1 MKYIPILTHNSET
14 ETAFEIHIIS
24 KKEQKQ
30 VGIGSIIFCKSKD
43 KIKLV
48 QCEYYVPEE
57 YTVSELEIEKECNKF
72 LLAMNEFK
80 EMAD

>member
-30 VGIGSIIFCKSKD
+30 VGIGSVIFCKSKD

-57 YTVSELEIEKECNKF
+57 YTVSESAIEKECSKIIKS
-72 LLAMNEFK
+72 MREFEK
-80 EMAD
+80 DG